1 MGRNQEDGQQGRY
14 PGGSLFKT
22 TQPGWRG
29 RQSILQTTGRCLM
42 IFKLL
47 DLCWK
52 LSTVERRHSRRF
64 LEHVEGNF
72 LTQIMCV
79 SQQGKTSLDLLFV
92 NREGL
97 GVMWWSE
104 TVLGMVRALTKWEL
118 SILGEGREGINKTS
132 ALAYQR
138 ADLGLFRTVVQR
150 VPCETVRNNN
160 GIQEGWT
167 DFEEKILK
175 AQEQPIPI
183 CQKMSRGRGKED
195 WPGWIGSFSWN
206 SG

>member
-1 MGRNQEDGQQGRY
+1 MSWVWVPMGRNQEDGQQGRY

-52 LSTVERRHSRRF
+52 LSTVERRH
-64 LEHVEGNF
+64 VEGNF

-118 SILGEGREGINKTS
+118 SILSEGREGINWPTRGQT
-132 ALAYQR
+132 LACSGQW
-138 ADLGLFRTVVQR
+138 FRESLAKQSVITMGSR
-150 VPCETVRNNN
+150 
-160 GIQEGWT
+160 
-167 DFEEKILK
+167 K
-175 AQEQPIPI
+175 AGQTLRR
-183 CQKMSRGRGKED
+183 KS
-195 WPGWIGSFSWN
+195 
-206 SG
+206 